1 MNIKS
6 IKKNKYSHTM
16 SKKKLT
22 YSEAIAEVEQIL
34 ARLRD
39 EQIDVDALATEVK
52 RATELIAEC
61 RAQLTDVERAV
72 KEQLEA

>member
-1 MNIKS
+1 
-6 IKKNKYSHTM
+6 M
-16 SKKKLT
+16 SKKTLT